1 MVEETRNSVSGQA
14 RVGTVVQAGS
24 VGEVHFHE
32 SADTGPEV
40 AAFQLPPG
48 AAHFVD
54 RDDEQAAVSRAVREH
69 RATAGGAA
77 GGAGGGGAERP
88 FVVAVH
94 GLRGVG
100 RTALGVRLARGLA
113 GEFPDAL
120 RFVDLDDHRRDGGV
134 ETAEVLGELLRS
146 LGVRPDWVEPTY
158 AGRRRQYWAR
168 TQGRRLVVVVDN
180 VRVGLELE
188 ELLPASAECVV
199 IAISQGRLDDLKGG
213 PGLEIPLGPLGDG
226 HAAQLLREIAD
237 DPRFST
243 EPAAA
248 EALARACGGLP
259 AALEVAGEW
268 LRKHR
273 RRTLLRLVAQLT
285 DELAERGLPM
295 VEAVWDAAYGDLGPE
310 AARLYRLLAVYPVPY
325 LAPEAVTALFGAD
338 ADAAEDALE
347 ELERASLLLPGRGGR
362 PVMHDLL
369 RAHAVR
375 CARRYGEEGEAAEA
389 RGRVIRW
396 YLRQAQRADELA
408 AGARMTFAEPVP
420 AVAGAP
426 DVEFG
431 ASKQHALRWLEA
443 ERLAL
448 YGCVRAAYAY
458 GMDTEAWALCEPLW
472 THFLDHAHFGEVTEA
487 FRTGRDAAQ
496 RAGHTA
502 ALVRMRCQLARP
514 LWEQGRYEEAETE
527 VGLAVNGARLLGE
540 APAPARAALK
550 LWASALEF
558 RGRVRSVQ
566 GDWARAV
573 PDFEE
578 SREIHTRIGNA
589 YGALLQNHL
598 LGQAAAALGELDG
611 AAELLARAHATAR
624 EQQRERMTAR
634 TGFELGRVLQRLARH
649 DEAAELYAA
658 ALVGARERGAGRDE
672 VRILE
677 AMASLA
683 AACGDEETAASH
695 RASAGEIREREGGLP
710 DADSDGGGAP

>member
-14 RVGTVVQAGS
+14 DVRTVVQAGS
-24 VGEVHFHE
+24 MGEVHFHE
-32 SADTGPEV
+32 SADTGPEI

-48 AAHFVD
+48 AGHFVN
-54 RDDEQAAVSRAVREH
+54 RDDEQASVIRAVHERRE
-69 RATAGGAA
+69 AGAEA
-77 GGAGGGGAERP
+77 RRVTAERP
-88 FVVAVH
+88 LVVAVR

-100 RTALGVRLARGLA
+100 KTALGVRLARGLA
-113 GEFPDAL
+113 EEFPDAL

-134 ETAEVLGELLRS
+134 DTAEVLGELLRS
-146 LGVRPDWVEPTY
+146 LGVRPDWVEPAY
-158 AGRRRQYWAR
+158 AGRRSQYWAR
-168 TQGRRLVVVVDN
+168 TQGRRLVLVVDN
-180 VRVGLELE
+180 VRFGLELDQ
-188 ELLPASAECVV
+188 LMPASADSVV

-213 PGLEIPLGPLGDG
+213 ADLEIPLGPLGDE
-226 HAAQLLREIAD
+226 HAVQLLRGIAD

-273 RRTLLRLVAQLT
+273 RRRLLRLVAQLT

-295 VEAVWDAAYGDLGPE
+295 VEAVWDAAYGDLGPD
-310 AARLYRLLAVYPVPY
+310 AARLYRLLTVHPGPY
-325 LAPEAVTALFGAD
+325 LAPEAVTALFGEG

-362 PVMHDLL
+362 PAMHDLL

-375 CARRYGEEGEAAEA
+375 CARRDGGEAGAAEA
-389 RGRVIRW
+389 RVRVVRW

-408 AGARMTFAEPVP
+408 AGPRMKFADAVP
-420 AVAGAP
+420 AIEGAP

-431 ASKQHALRWLEA
+431 SGKQHALRWLES

-448 YGCVRAAYAY
+448 YGCVRAAYTY

-472 THFLDHAHFGEVTEA
+472 THFLDHAHYGEVTEA

-496 RAGHTA
+496 RAGNIA

-514 LWEQGRYEEAETE
+514 LWEQERYEEAETE
-527 VGLAVNGARLLGE
+527 VGLAVSGARVLGGE
-540 APAPARAALK
+540 LTDNELK
-550 LWASALEF
+550 LWPSALEF
-558 RGRVRSVQ
+558 RGKVRSVR
-566 GDWARAV
+566 GDWAGAV

-578 SREIHTRIGNA
+578 SRQIHTRIKNP
-589 YGALLQNHL
+589 YGVLLQTHL
-598 LGQAAAALGELDG
+598 LGQAAAALGELDR
-611 AAELLARAHATAR
+611 AATLLAQAHGMAR
-624 EQQRERMTAR
+624 EQRRERMTAR
-634 TGFELGRVLQRLARH
+634 TGFELGRVLQGLARRE
-649 DEAAELYAA
+649 EAAELYAA
-658 ALVGARERGAGRDE
+658 ALAGARGRGSGRDE

-677 AMASLA
+677 ALASLA
-683 AACGDEETAASH
+683 ADCGDEGTASEH
-695 RASAGEIREREGGLP
+695 RASARAIREREGGLP
-710 DADSDGGGAP
+710 DTGTDSPS